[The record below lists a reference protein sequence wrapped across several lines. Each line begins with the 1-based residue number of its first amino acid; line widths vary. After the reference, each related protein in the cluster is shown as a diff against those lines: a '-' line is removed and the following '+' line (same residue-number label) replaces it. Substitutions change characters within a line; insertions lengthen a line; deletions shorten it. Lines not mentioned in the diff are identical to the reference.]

1 MTIAQIV
8 PLVLTVSIF
17 LNVLALGLAADL
29 ADATYLFRRPALLLR
44 AVLSMNILTVLIV
57 VAAASLFELTFPVK
71 VALLAL
77 AVSPV
82 PPLLPTKERKHGA
95 TESYAVGLLVSAV
108 VLALVLIPW
117 SIEWIG
123 RYFGEDAHVSAKDIV
138 PVILISVILPLGLG
152 ILFHRLSPDLS
163 EGLVRPIAAVDGP
176 VGDRRPGNSVYDVRG
191 DMGDDRQRFADRPRM
206 FLAYRAGGGAHAW
219 RSRTRQPHGA
229 GPRHMHAPSRH
240 GLADRLPELSGSKSR
255 VHVRHHIASGGRSGG
270 LDPVSALAQTT
281 ASCGVTK
288 SGGV

>member
-138 PVILISVILPLGLG
+138 PVVLISVIVPLGLG

-163 EGLVRPIAAVDGP
+163 EGLVRPVSLLSMALLAIGVLAIVFTMSGAIWATIVNGSLIALACFSLIGLAVGHMLGGP
-176 VGDRRPGNSVYDVRG
+176 EPGNRT
-191 DMGDDRQRFADRPRM
+191 A
-206 FLAYRAGGGAHAW
+206 LALATC
-219 RSRTRQPHGA
+219 TRHPGMA
-229 GPRHMHAPSRH
+229 
-240 GLADRLPELSGSKSR
+240 LL
-255 VHVRHHIASGGRSGG
+255 IASQNFPAQKAAFMSVIILHLVVGAV
-270 LDPVSALAQTT
+270 VSIPYLRWRRRRHLA
-281 ASCGVTK
+281 G
-288 SGGV
+288 